1 MMKGFL
7 QQLSIFLLIAS
18 LLLFALGRKVYK
30 IVESGNYL
38 GAIAEKHQAL
48 AATNGPRLIF
58 AGGSNLAFGLNSK
71 RLSDSLGLPIFNLGL
86 HGGLG
91 HEFMIRE
98 AEAVMRPG
106 DVLVF
111 SMEYFLSEKGGK
123 TKYLLLAD
131 FPEAVNYFSFDLYD
145 YLRNVVHVNFLQVL
159 ILLKLQPYMN
169 DPVYK
174 RKNFNAEGDLI
185 GHLNRT
191 SSKKF
196 IPSTLAY
203 RYWEGIPAINALAQ
217 RAGGKGVKV
226 LYLFPGFQKT
236 AFENNRSAIRRTE
249 ADIRKDL
256 NFPILNDSESAVY
269 ADSLFF
275 DSEYHLSGK
284 GREIRTADLIQR
296 LRVRS
301 EIPE

>member
-1 MMKGFL
+1 MKSFL
-7 QQLSIFLLIAS
+7 RQLSIFLLIAS
-18 LLLFALGRKVYK
+18 LLLFLLGRKVYK

-48 AATNGPRLIF
+48 SRTKGPRLIF

-71 RLSDSLGLPIFNLGL
+71 RLSDSLGMPVINLGL

-98 AEAVMRPG
+98 AASAMRKG

-131 FPEAVNYFSFDLYD
+131 FPEAIHYFSFDIYD
-145 YLRNVVHVNFLQVL
+145 YLRNVIHVNFLQVL

-174 RKNFNAEGDLI
+174 RSCFNAEGDI
-185 GHLNRT
+185 TGHLNRT
-191 SSKKF
+191 SNRKF
-196 IPSTLAY
+196 ISSSLTY
-203 RYWEGIPAINALAQ
+203 RYWEGISALNAISEQA
-217 RAGGKGVKV
+217 RSKGIRIF
-226 LYLFPGFQKT
+226 YLFPAYQKT
-236 AFENNRSAIRRTE
+236 AFEKNRAAIRQLE
-249 ADIRKDL
+249 SDIRKDL
-256 NFPILNDSESAVY
+256 KINILNSPESAVY
-269 ADSLFF
+269 EDSLFF
-275 DSEYHLSGK
+275 DSEYHLNGK
-284 GREIRTADLIQR
+284 GREQ
-296 LRVRS
+296 RS
-301 EIPE
+301 EAILKQIRKELQ